1 MSRIS
6 KNSSDADSVKIAAA
20 RSREKDKKTQRAK
33 KGGNEV
39 ENKLFPSS
47 STSPGNTAAAA
58 EEEEEEED
66 KLVARLDSFN
76 EYAEA
81 ATRLQR
87 LMSDGFLNLM
97 LCRR

>member
-1 MSRIS
+1 MSRKIS
-6 KNSSDADSVKIAAA
+6 SEAVKKSAAQGNGTN
-20 RSREKDKKTQRAK
+20 TQRAK

-39 ENKLFPSS
+39 ENTLTPDLSS
-47 STSPGNTAAAA
+47 KSTSPDNAAAA
-58 EEEEEEED
+58 AAAEEEED
-66 KLVARLDSFN
+66 KLVARLDGFN
-76 EYAEA
+76 EYADA